1 VSDNEQVQLKPG
13 EWLDDTRDNIDLAL
27 LHSMLSKLATP
38 KAFTLAEHDAATAY
52 GARLKVQRVAH
63 HLGSARSHRQSGEH
77 IQGVSVESIEQVV

>member
-1 VSDNEQVQLKPG
+1 MSDNEQVQLKPG

-52 GARLKVQRVAH
+52 GARLIKAAMSELWDGIVR
-63 HLGSARSHRQSGEH
+63 
-77 IQGVSVESIEQVV
+77 